1 MTETRIFTG
10 GLDYDSSPY
19 LKAKNTYAD
28 ALNITR
34 DQVAGDADLVAT
46 NIVGNRLV
54 PYAKPAGTNKV
65 IGAKAD
71 RNRNRVYEF
80 MWNSGG
86 NHTVLFYDNTTRTR
100 TKLIEDLTDT
110 GGFPVLNF
118 NVNKK
123 ILHIDIIPRPEGDLL
138 CWTDDNSAP
147 RKINVDRILAGTYGV
162 IKPSFVEVAKR
173 PFLSAPSCT
182 YGSDATRN
190 ANSLRRKMFQFSARP
205 CYDDFDKA
213 SWSTYSKIP
222 LPVGFYGSD
231 NDTDNTKNNY
241 ITINV
246 ETGDKNVKRIEIAMR
261 FSIEAAWSQFVLVAS
276 IDKTQLS
283 IPDNA
288 TYALLF
294 YNDSVYPPID
304 LNDILPLY
312 DWAPRLAK
320 GQVLANGNVLI
331 YGAITEDYDNYPASQ
346 LQVTLTAANV
356 TNQPPDTNPPTF
368 TWNVIAGPPQTWVF
382 VVNGSVP
389 LGTHYTIIANPGGVS
404 QTFADYTSIG
414 GDTINTVASAL
425 RAYILAHFPG
435 YTVTIILGGNAFTVV
450 PPGGSGFSTVATFV
464 VPGTSS
470 GIINTEKTWL
480 WNANYIFGIV
490 YVDEQNR
497 DMPGVITLSNPAV
510 VDTDFVVTTP
520 SFSQSSGVPQTPVI
534 TFTINHIPP
543 AGAVKFYIV
552 RRRMTYAN
560 PLMYE
565 TCDYQDGSDGFL
577 YFSLANIDQYK
588 SFNTQFIYPS
598 APVTIQSRIKIIA
611 EISGSAYTSNIYN
624 QDYEIL
630 GTVTKKLTGGTSPQD
645 DKLFIKVKKPTGAI
659 VPAYTAHMLVML
671 YEPMENPTDLADS
684 VYWEWGEDYDIYTP
698 DGGAHYYHRGKNR
711 DQTGIQSAQ
720 FIWPEGDVYFHIRTM
735 YKSIL
740 SGSPFT
746 SDTVPVMDANFSDF
760 FLSGVNDN
768 GRGQVIAVDA
778 KNTYA
783 PTKVRFGGEFES
795 DSNVNN
801 LNRFSDADF
810 DVYDLSFGDI
820 MKMSVYGRIMDVAQ
834 RYKIGFVPIEG
845 QIIKTAQGSDALS
858 ISNKLI
864 NPIQYYEG
872 DYGVGDAPGSWTQ
885 YNFARYFCDTNRGVV
900 CRLSRD
906 GIIPIS
912 ILYHINSWAN
922 LYISMRKGNYHIY
935 GVYDPKSNNY
945 IFAMESVRDGI
956 SCQRYSLTCTPDEIA
971 VVSYTDCGSGNTATV
986 NMTGGQTTQICAV
999 EGSVIPNPF
1008 VTVTL
1013 IPGTTC
1019 ANSYTHDTART
1030 MAFDEDTNQFESQLS
1045 FAPDFMCSLGTLL
1058 ITWKDGD
1065 LWTHD
1070 SSTYN
1075 NFYGVQYESFVEPVF
1090 NLGPDNKKNYLANS
1104 QVSSTVWAATDIET
1118 SLGQE
1123 SSLQSSDYRK
1133 NEDGRYAGFL
1143 RDINSPNGL
1152 LSGDPL
1158 KGNWI
1163 KLRLT
1168 APASVA
1174 GNLVSLFSATVYSA
1188 DSPAN
1193 YRK

>member
-10 GLDYDSSPY
+10 GLDYDTSNY

-34 DQVAGDADLVAT
+34 DQVAGDSDEVAT
-46 NIVGNRLV
+46 NIVGNQLV
-54 PYAKPAGTNKV
+54 PYTKPAGTNKT

-80 MWNSGG
+80 MWNSNG

-182 YGSDATRN
+182 YGNDTTRN
-190 ANSLRRKMFQFSARP
+190 ANSLRRMMFQFSARP
-205 CYDDFDKA
+205 AYDDFEKA

-222 LPVGFYGSD
+222 LPIGYYGSD
-231 NDTDNTKNNY
+231 NDIISTKNNF
-241 ITINV
+241 ITV
-246 ETGDKNVKRIEIAMR
+246 RVATGDKNVKRIEIAMR
-261 FSIEAAWSQFVLVAS
+261 FNIEAAWSQFVQVAS
-276 IDKTQLS
+276 LDKVQLG
-283 IPDNA
+283 IPDNT
-288 TYALLF
+288 TYDFLF

-304 LNDILPLY
+304 LNDITPLY
-312 DWAPRLAK
+312 DWVPRLAK
-320 GQVLANGNVLI
+320 GQIVANGNVLI
-331 YGAITEDYDNYPASQ
+331 YGAITEDYNNYPTNQ

-356 TNQPPDTNPPTF
+356 TNNPPDTSPPALTYTQSGNTWTF
-368 TWNVIAGPPQTWVF
+368 TVS
-382 VVNGSVP
+382 GSVP
-389 LGTHYTIIANPGGVS
+389 VGTRYRIIALVAGVS
-404 QTFADYTSIG
+404 QLFADYTSIG
-414 GDTINTVASAL
+414 GDTINDVAAGL
-425 RAYILAHFPG
+425 RNYIIAHFAG
-435 YTVTIILGGNAFTVV
+435 YAGSITGPAFLVV
-450 PPGGSGFSTVATFV
+450 PP
-464 VPGTSS
+464 VPGFMVIQILVDAGSS
-470 GIINTEKTWL
+470 GGGTISTEKTWL
-480 WNANYIFGIV
+480 WDCNYIFGIV

-497 DMPGVITLSNPAV
+497 DMPGVTTFSNPV
-510 VDTDFVVTTP
+510 SSSNDFVITTP
-520 SFSQSSGVPQTPVI
+520 AFSQSSGVPQTPVVNA
-534 TFTINHIPP
+534 TLNHIPP
-543 AGAVKFYIV
+543 VGAVKYYWV
-552 RRRMTYAN
+552 RRRMTYGSF
-560 PLMYE
+560 LFYE
-565 TCDYQDGSDGFL
+565 TTDFQDLSDGYL
-577 YFSLANIDQYK
+577 YFCLANIDKYK
-588 SFNTQFIYPS
+588 TDNTQFNYTT
-598 APVTIQSRIKIIA
+598 APITPTSRLKIIA
-611 EISGSAYTSNIYN
+611 GINANAYTADSWS

-630 GTVTKKLTGGTSPQD
+630 GTVTMKLTSGTSPQD
-645 DKLFIKVKKPTGAI
+645 DKLFIKVKKPIAAI
-659 VPAYTAHMLVML
+659 SPAYPLHMLVMV
-671 YEPMENPTDLADS
+671 YEPMQNPINLADS
-684 VYWEWGEDYDIYTP
+684 IYWEWGEAYDIYNL
-698 DGGAHYYHRGKNR
+698 GGINYHRGKNQ
-711 DQTGIQSAQ
+711 DQTGSQPAT
-720 FIWPEGDVYFHIRTM
+720 FIWPEGDVYFHKRTM
-735 YKSIL
+735 YNVIRAAV
-740 SGSPFT
+740 SPPLLT
-746 SDTVPVMDANFSDF
+746 DTVPVMDANFSDF

-820 MKMSVYGRIMDVAQ
+820 MKMSVYGRIMDVGQ
-834 RYKIGFVPIEG
+834 KYKIGFVPIDG

-885 YNFARYFCDTNRGVV
+885 YNFARYFTDTNRGVV

-912 ILYHINSWAN
+912 ILYKVNSWAN
-922 LYISMRKGNYHIY
+922 QYLPQRTGNYHVY

-945 IFAMESVRDGI
+945 IFAMEATGSDG
-956 SCQRYSLTCTPDEIA
+956 
-971 VVSYTDCGSGNTATV
+971 
-986 NMTGGQTTQICAV
+986 
-999 EGSVIPNPF
+999 
-1008 VTVTL
+1008 
-1013 IPGTTC
+1013 
-1019 ANSYTHDTART
+1019 ART

-1070 SSTYN
+1070 SSTYS

-1123 SSLQSSDYRK
+1123 SSLQASDYRK

-1168 APASVA
+1168 APASVT